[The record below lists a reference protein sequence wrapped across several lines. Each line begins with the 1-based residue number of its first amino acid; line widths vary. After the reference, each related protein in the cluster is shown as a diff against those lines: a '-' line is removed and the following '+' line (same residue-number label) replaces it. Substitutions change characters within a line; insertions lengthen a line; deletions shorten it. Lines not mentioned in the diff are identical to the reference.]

1 MIISTMHYF
10 IRSLKSSISRFP
22 GEKNRQNFLLLFS
35 LLYLL
40 YIENINK
47 QVMKIFG

>member
-22 GEKNRQNFLLLFS
+22 GEKKRQNFLLLFS

-40 YIENINK
+40 YI
-47 QVMKIFG
+47 